1 MSREH
6 FTRSTRFV
14 RADQLSLTVLILV
27 ALCQHQFLVAS
38 DQDGQ
43 SPQSRPKPST
53 SSWKPL
59 FDGKT
64 LDGWEVVHF
73 GGDGEVEVSDG
84 CIHMDFGAMLTGITY
99 KKDFPV
105 TDYEIRLEAKR
116 VDGIDFFCGLTFP
129 VGKNHCSLIVGGWAG
144 AVVGLSSI
152 DDRDAS
158 ENDTTKYMNFED
170 GRWYRIRVRVTRDR
184 IQAWIDGKPM
194 VDQDIRNRKV
204 STRAEVDLSKPLGI
218 AAWQTRAA
226 LRKIEYRR
234 LTEGTP

>member
-1 MSREH
+1 MNREH
-6 FTRSTRFV
+6 SARSTTSF
-14 RADQLSLTVLILV
+14 RADRLSLTVLILV

-43 SPQSRPKPST
+43 SPQKQEGPSA
-53 SSWKPL
+53 SAWKPL

-64 LDGWEVVHF
+64 LNGWEVVQF
-73 GGDGEVEVSDG
+73 GGDGEVEVADG
-84 CIHMDFGAMLTGITY
+84 CIQMDFGAMLTGVTY

-105 TDYEIRLEAKR
+105 TNYEIRLEAKR

-129 VGKNHCSLIVGGWAG
+129 VEKSHCSLIVGGWAG

-158 ENDTTKYMNFED
+158 ENDTTKYINFED
-170 GRWYRIRVRVTRDR
+170 RRWYPIRVRVTRDR
-184 IQAWIDGKPM
+184 IQAWIDDKP
-194 VDQDIRNRKV
+194 VVNQDIRNRKV

-226 LRKIEYRR
+226 VRKIEFRR
-234 LTEGTP
+234 LTEGT